1 MLTCKKNLS
10 PLQQRSLRMFG
21 GCLGLLVFLTVAS
34 WDRFFPD
41 LPGWLHYLL
50 AVTPALPL
58 AGMMVVVGRYVAR
71 ETDEF
76 VKTVVT
82 QSVLW
87 AAGCTLVAGI
97 MMGSLAEFMPR
108 MSHMLP
114 VFSVDLF
121 CIVFV
126 FALRA
131 QLWRNA

>member
-1 MLTCKKNLS
+1 MCKKNLS
-10 PLQQRSLRMFG
+10 PLQLRSLRRFG
-21 GCLGLLVFLTVAS
+21 ACLGLLVFLTVAS
-34 WDRFFPD
+34 WDHFFPE

-50 AVTPALPL
+50 AVTPALPI
-58 AGMMVVVGRYVAR
+58 AGMMAVAGRYVAR
-71 ETDEF
+71 ETDEY

-82 QSVLW
+82 QALLW

-97 MMGSLAEFMPR
+97 LVGSLAEFVPHIG
-108 MSHMLP
+108 HMLP

-131 QLWRNA
+131 QLWRHA

>member
-1 MLTCKKNLS
+1 MLMCKKNLS
-10 PLQQRSLRMFG
+10 PLQLRSLRRFG

-34 WDRFFPD
+34 WDNFFPD
-41 LPGWLHYLL
+41 LPAWLHYLL
-50 AVTPALPL
+50 AVTPALPI
-58 AGMMVVVGRYVAR
+58 AGMMAVAGRYVAR
-71 ETDEF
+71 ETDEY

-82 QSVLW
+82 QSLLW

-97 MMGSLAEFMPR
+97 LIGSLTEFMPHIG
-108 MSHMLP
+108 HMLP

>member
-1 MLTCKKNLS
+1 MLMCKKNLS
-10 PLQQRSLRMFG
+10 PLQRRSLRLFG
-21 GCLGLLVFLTVAS
+21 ACLGLLVFLTVAG

-50 AVTPALPL
+50 AVTPVLPI
-58 AGMMVVVGRYVAR
+58 AGMMAIVGRYVAR
-71 ETDEF
+71 ETDEY

-87 AAGCTLVAGI
+87 GAGCTLVAGI
-97 MMGSLAEFMPR
+97 MMGSLAEFMPPVG
-108 MSHMLP
+108 HMLP